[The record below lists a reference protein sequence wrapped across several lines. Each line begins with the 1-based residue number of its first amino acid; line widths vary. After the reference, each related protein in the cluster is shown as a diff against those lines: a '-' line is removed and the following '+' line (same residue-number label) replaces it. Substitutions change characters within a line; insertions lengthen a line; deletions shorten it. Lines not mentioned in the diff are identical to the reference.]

1 MAKRDYYEV
10 LGVGRDA
17 DEAALR
23 KAYRSLA
30 MKYHPDRN
38 PGDAEA
44 VDKMKEINE
53 AYAILCDR
61 EKRRLYDT
69 YGHAG
74 LQGLTQEDIF
84 RGVDFGS
91 ILEGLFGGDLGFG
104 GSIFDS
110 LFGGRRRPGGTRQTR
125 RGADW
130 RYDLTVTLEDVVFG
144 TERKIEIPRAETCSA
159 CQGTG
164 AKEGGLKQCETC
176 RGSGQLVS
184 EQRSGYAVIRQVAAC
199 GKCRGRGKIIV
210 DRCPECKGKGA
221 IEKIKEITVQVP
233 KGAATGHSIRIIGEG
248 EPGADGAESGDLYV
262 VLDVEKHPIFERHG
276 DDIYV
281 IKEIEFPQAALG
293 EELDDVPGLEGDLK
307 VHVPAGAQSGAVL
320 RIANKGIPHLSNHG
334 RGDEYV
340 VLKVVTPT
348 GLSKEEKEL
357 LKKFQELRK
366 QRSR

>member
-1 MAKRDYYEV
+1 MTKRDYYEV

-30 MKYHPDRN
+30 MKCHPDRN
-38 PGDAEA
+38 PDDAA
-44 VDKMKEINE
+44 AIDKMKEINE
-53 AYAILCDR
+53 AYAVLCDG

-84 RGVDFGS
+84 RGVDFNS
-91 ILEGLFGGDLGFG
+91 ILEGLLGGDLGFS

-110 LFGGRRRPGGTRQTR
+110 LFGRRGSRGTRQTR
-125 RGADW
+125 RGADL
-130 RYDLTVTLEDVVFG
+130 RYDLTLTLEEVVSG
-144 TERKIEIPRAETCSA
+144 AERKIEIPRLEACSA

-176 RGSGQLVS
+176 RGSGQLVT
-184 EQRSGYAVIRQVAAC
+184 EQRSGYAVIRQVTAC

-221 IEKIKEITVQVP
+221 IEKIKEITVHIP
-233 KGAATGHSIRIIGEG
+233 KGVATGHSVRIAGEG
-248 EPGADGAESGDLYV
+248 EPGMDGAESGDLYV
-262 VLDVEKHPIFERHG
+262 VLGVEKHPVFERHG

-281 IKEIEFPQAALG
+281 IREIELPQAALG
-293 EELDDVPGLEGDLK
+293 GELDDVPGLEGNLK
-307 VHVPAGAQSGAVL
+307 VHVPSETQNGAVL
-320 RIANKGIPHLSNHG
+320 RIGNKGIPHLSNHG

-348 GLSKEEKEL
+348 RLSKEEKEL
-357 LKKFQELRK
+357 LKKFQDLRK
-366 QRSR
+366 QQSR